1 MKMCNHRLIA
11 LALSCLLCFTAVPIT
26 AFAVGAAG
34 TEETMTEETGTEA
47 VTASVEEMTET
58 FTDAST
64 DVETEEPP
72 APETKTPSV
81 AASDTETAEPSD
93 SEAETPPAETSDPE
107 TEEPPAET
115 PGTETEEPPVD
126 EPTETPPAETPAV
139 QPEYR
144 VQVDTVE
151 GYHNQP
157 VALTIRLEDVGGTG
171 WTKLEASTEQN
182 APEKR
187 TDLTEALQKDGAAP
201 YTVST
206 NGTVYFFITDPAGTE
221 HKETYTVDF
230 FDYAP
235 PAVEAGI
242 HNKTLTVEATDLRSG
257 VAGIYV
263 NGQLYTTMKNGQLEL
278 PIDGCTE
285 DRLFSIRAKDRLGN
299 RSDSLTLSNPY
310 YKEPE
315 EEDTEK
321 DTKQEHDEHCPED
334 CDCRKEQTAAQP
346 STPGTTTGSA
356 PVSTTSAPVTTLSG
370 GSTGTS
376 SGSTGGTSSK
386 DSASNK
392 EESASETVTKEPGT
406 GLSGEGNA
414 VARDLL
420 YDKHTNKQFIIITDR
435 DGNTFYM
442 VIDYDSPINEEEEQY
457 QTYFLNPVDLAD
469 LEGLAADGG
478 TAEAPAVCSCTER
491 CQPGEVNLG
500 CEVCS
505 QDMTACVGKEPVEE
519 EPEESGG
526 VNPAVLLGLLALIG
540 GGGAFAYFKL
550 VKNKPKTRGNADLDD
565 YDYGDDEDSEEDEI
579 PWESEDEDGSDA
591 EPDEDGTE

>member
-230 FDYAP
+230 LTKKKKKNNGELTQYYITDNH
-235 PAVEAGI
+235 PAIISREDFLNV
-242 HNKTLTVEATDLRSG
+242 
-257 VAGIYV
+257 
-263 NGQLYTTMKNGQLEL
+263 QLEL
-278 PIDGCTE
+278 TRRNSKKKVSQKKTKSALGKYCSKYALSERLVCGECGFMYRRTTWVKKGKKKVVWRCISRLEFGTKYCQHSPTISEEALHQAILQCIQKVVGDKE
-285 DRLFSIRAKDRLGN
+285 DILKNLRDVQENIILFSGNQITPQSLEKQIDKLQQEMSALVKIIAQGGDSEFYAAKLRQLSEQKMGLTSQLQEIQKKKMADRA
-299 RSDSLTLSNPY
+299 
-310 YKEPE
+310 
-315 EEDTEK
+315 
-321 DTKQEHDEHCPED
+321 QEY
-334 CDCRKEQTAAQP
+334 QYQQA
-346 STPGTTTGSA
+346 
-356 PVSTTSAPVTTLSG
+356 
-370 GSTGTS
+370 
-376 SGSTGGTSSK
+376 
-386 DSASNK
+386 
-392 EESASETVTKEPGT
+392 
-406 GLSGEGNA
+406 
-414 VARDLL
+414 LL
-420 YDKHTNKQFIIITDR
+420 YIN
-435 DGNTFYM
+435 
-442 VIDYDSPINEEEEQY
+442 NEENLNLTEFNDDFIRRIIEQITVLSAT
-457 QTYFLNPVDLAD
+457 QIRIRFV
-469 LEGLAADGG
+469 GG
-478 TAEAPAVCSCTER
+478 YEQDA
-491 CQPGEVNLG
+491 NLPL
-500 CEVCS
+500 
-505 QDMTACVGKEPVEE
+505 K
-519 EPEESGG
+519 
-526 VNPAVLLGLLALIG
+526 
-540 GGGAFAYFKL
+540 K
-550 VKNKPKTRGNADLDD
+550 
-565 YDYGDDEDSEEDEI
+565 
-579 PWESEDEDGSDA
+579 
-591 EPDEDGTE
+591 

>member
-230 FDYAP
+230 FDYDP

-505 QDMTACVGKEPVEE
+505 QDMTACVGKEPVEDEPEDPTETEPE

-540 GGGAFAYFKL
+540 GYCAYLLLRRKKKDGCCGDCSRCGGCGRK
-550 VKNKPKTRGNADLDD
+550 
-565 YDYGDDEDSEEDEI
+565 SEK
-579 PWESEDEDGSDA
+579 
-591 EPDEDGTE
+591 

>member
-1 MKMCNHRLIA
+1 M
-11 LALSCLLCFTAVPIT
+11 
-26 AFAVGAAG
+26 
-34 TEETMTEETGTEA
+34 
-47 VTASVEEMTET
+47 
-58 FTDAST
+58 
-64 DVETEEPP
+64 
-72 APETKTPSV
+72 
-81 AASDTETAEPSD
+81 
-93 SEAETPPAETSDPE
+93 
-107 TEEPPAET
+107 
-115 PGTETEEPPVD
+115 
-126 EPTETPPAETPAV
+126 
-139 QPEYR
+139 
-144 VQVDTVE
+144 E

-157 VALTIRLEDVGGTG
+157 VALTIRIEDAGGTG
-171 WTKLEASTEQN
+171 WAKLEASTEEN

-187 TDLTEALQKDGAAP
+187 TDLTEALQKDGATP
-201 YTVST
+201 YTVSA
-206 NGTVYFFITDPAGTE
+206 NGTVYFFITDPAGAE

-230 FDYAP
+230 FDYDP

-242 HNKTLTVEATDLRSG
+242 HNKMLTVEATDLRSG

-334 CDCRKEQTAAQP
+334 CDCRKEQAAAQP
-346 STPGTTTGSA
+346 STPGATTGSA
-356 PVSTTSAPVTTLSG
+356 PVSTTSAAPVTTLSG
-370 GSTGTS
+370 GSTGGTGTS
-376 SGSTGGTSSK
+376 SGSTGGTAASGTSSK
-386 DSASNK
+386 ESASNK

-406 GLSGEGNA
+406 GFSGEGNA

-420 YDKHTNKQFIIITDR
+420 YDKHTNKQFITITDR

-519 EPEESGG
+519 EPEEPAETEPEEPEESGG
-526 VNPAVLLGLLALIG
+526 VNSAVLLGLLALIG

-565 YDYGDDEDSEEDEI
+565 YDYGDEEDSDEDEI
-579 PWESEDEDGSDA
+579 PWESEDEDGPDA

>member
-1 MKMCNHRLIA
+1 M
-11 LALSCLLCFTAVPIT
+11 
-26 AFAVGAAG
+26 
-34 TEETMTEETGTEA
+34 
-47 VTASVEEMTET
+47 
-58 FTDAST
+58 
-64 DVETEEPP
+64 
-72 APETKTPSV
+72 
-81 AASDTETAEPSD
+81 
-93 SEAETPPAETSDPE
+93 
-107 TEEPPAET
+107 
-115 PGTETEEPPVD
+115 
-126 EPTETPPAETPAV
+126 
-139 QPEYR
+139 
-144 VQVDTVE
+144 E

-230 FDYAP
+230 FDYDP

-334 CDCRKEQTAAQP
+334 CDCRKE
-346 STPGTTTGSA
+346 
-356 PVSTTSAPVTTLSG
+356 
-370 GSTGTS
+370 
-376 SGSTGGTSSK
+376 
-386 DSASNK
+386 
-392 EESASETVTKEPGT
+392 
-406 GLSGEGNA
+406 
-414 VARDLL
+414 
-420 YDKHTNKQFIIITDR
+420 
-435 DGNTFYM
+435 
-442 VIDYDSPINEEEEQY
+442 
-457 QTYFLNPVDLAD
+457 
-469 LEGLAADGG
+469 
-478 TAEAPAVCSCTER
+478 
-491 CQPGEVNLG
+491 
-500 CEVCS
+500 
-505 QDMTACVGKEPVEE
+505 
-519 EPEESGG
+519 
-526 VNPAVLLGLLALIG
+526 
-540 GGGAFAYFKL
+540 
-550 VKNKPKTRGNADLDD
+550 
-565 YDYGDDEDSEEDEI
+565 
-579 PWESEDEDGSDA
+579 
-591 EPDEDGTE
+591 

>member
-230 FDYAP
+230 FDYDP

-420 YDKHTNKQFIIITDR
+420 YDKHTNKQFIT
-435 DGNTFYM
+435 M
-442 VIDYDSPINEEEEQY
+442 
-457 QTYFLNPVDLAD
+457 
-469 LEGLAADGG
+469 
-478 TAEAPAVCSCTER
+478 
-491 CQPGEVNLG
+491 
-500 CEVCS
+500 
-505 QDMTACVGKEPVEE
+505 
-519 EPEESGG
+519 
-526 VNPAVLLGLLALIG
+526 
-540 GGGAFAYFKL
+540 
-550 VKNKPKTRGNADLDD
+550 
-565 YDYGDDEDSEEDEI
+565 
-579 PWESEDEDGSDA
+579 
-591 EPDEDGTE
+591 